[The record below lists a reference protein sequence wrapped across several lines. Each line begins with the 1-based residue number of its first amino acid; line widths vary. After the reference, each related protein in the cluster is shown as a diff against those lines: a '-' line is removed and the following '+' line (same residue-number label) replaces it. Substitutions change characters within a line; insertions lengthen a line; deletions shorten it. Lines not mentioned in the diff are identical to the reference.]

1 MSFGKEA
8 FSFLQKIG
16 KSLMLPVAVLPVAGL
31 LLGIGSAHFAFLP
44 TALSDVMAQA
54 GGAIFG
60 NLPVIFAIGTALGLA
75 GNDGVSALSAVVG
88 FVVMLASMGTFA
100 KLMGHEVKSIMGIDS
115 IDTGVFG
122 GIAIGIIAA
131 GLFNRY
137 YRLQLP
143 PYLGFFAGKRSVPI
157 LSAGAA
163 VLLGGLLAV
172 CWPPIGAGIHDFSIW
187 AASGN
192 PAAAFSLYGFVE
204 RLLIPFGLHHIWNV
218 PFFFESG
225 HYLDPKTGKELSGE
239 IARYIAGDPTAGNLA
254 GGYLFKMWGLPA
266 AAIAIWRAAR
276 PEDRSRVG
284 GIMISAA
291 LTSFLTGITEPIE
304 FSFMFVAPFLYGVHA
319 VMCALAFFVCIVL
332 GIKHGMTFSHG
343 LIDFI
348 VLFPQ
353 SSNALWFFVLG
364 PIWAGLYYAVF
375 SFAIRKF
382 DLRTPG
388 REEDLGHAVAAEAS
402 VGGKAADLVAAFGGA
417 ANIRNLDACVTRL
430 RVVVG
435 DKAKVDSQRLKDLG
449 ASGVM
454 IVADGVQAVFGTASE
469 NLKTDME
476 KYLQAGGSSVAGAP
490 ASGTTK
496 AATLATVSANQREQA
511 LALVRALGGRENIIS
526 AHPVAITR
534 VRVELKNA
542 AKVLTLD
549 EKVGVHAAQ
558 EIRPQLLHL
567 LVGESAPAIAQ
578 AMMS

>member
-1 MSFGKEA
+1 
-8 FSFLQKIG
+8 
-16 KSLMLPVAVLPVAGL
+16 MLPVAVLPVAGL

-60 NLPVIFAIGTALGLA
+60 NLPLIFAIGTALGLA

-100 KLMGHEVKSIMGIDS
+100 KLMGNEVKSIMGIES

-157 LSAGAA
+157 LTAGAA
-163 VLLGGLLAV
+163 VLLGGLLSV
-172 CWPPIGAGIHDFSIW
+172 CWPPVGAGIKDFSIW

-254 GGYLFKMWGLPA
+254 GGYLFKMWGLPT

-276 PEDRSRVG
+276 PEDRKRVG

-304 FSFMFVAPFLYGVHA
+304 FSFMFVAPLLYGAHA
-319 VMCALAFFVCIVL
+319 VMCALAFFACIAL

-364 PIWAGLYYAVF
+364 PIWAGFYYAVF
-375 SFAIRKF
+375 SFAIRKLN
-382 DLRTPG
+382 LRTPG
-388 REEDLGHAVAAEAS
+388 REDETNHTIADAS
-402 VGGKAADLVAAFGGA
+402 EGGKAADLVAAFGGA

-430 RVVVG
+430 RVVVT
-435 DKAKVDSQRLKDLG
+435 DKAKVNSQRLKDLG

-454 IVADGVQAVFGTASE
+454 MVADGVQAVFGTASE

-476 KYLQAGGSSVAGAP
+476 KYLQAGGQGASPTATTPPP
-490 ASGTTK
+490 ART
-496 AATLATVSANQREQA
+496 ANAPVSLSNAQREQA
-511 LALVRALGGRENIIS
+511 QALVRALGGRDNIIS
-526 AHPVAITR
+526 AESVALTR

-549 EKVGVHAAQ
+549 EKVGVLAAQ

-567 LVGESAPAIAQ
+567 LIGESAPAIARALMQ
-578 AMMS
+578 R